1 MGKNKAAIDAMRKSL
16 EELEKQDAADDGA
29 KTQEQLDAEAAAAKT
44 AADEAA
50 QADAA
55 GDEAKQDEE
64 LQKAAKTLSREL
76 AAALN
81 LDKIDK
87 FIQMV
92 EKASDEQGLGKMFDK
107 KSFEKGKDA
116 MTKDEKIVAFTK
128 ALLTDNKP
136 VIKALSEGVA
146 ADGGNLFPNEFYA
159 EIIKTLIQQPRMRSL
174 VRVIPMRKDVMD
186 IPAEGAK
193 VGVTWGSENTAISTT
208 TADFG
213 TKQLTAYRMNSI
225 LFLSRELAED
235 ATEIG
240 VVDLIISQFADAVG
254 NEEDKVI
261 LQGTGSG
268 QPTGISTSGGHAV
281 SCAGSN
287 LSFDT
292 VIDAYYA
299 LPQQYRNAAVWLI
312 NGTNVKE
319 LRKLKDSNGRYL
331 WQDAVT
337 ADALPTLN
345 GRPVYE
351 NAWVPEA
358 TIYFADLKRA
368 YYLGDRQQMTV
379 ETTTQGAGTW
389 EKHQVGI
396 KVVER
401 IAGVTVLADA
411 VGGIT
416 NIP

>member
-1 MGKNKAAIDAMRKSL
+1 MGSNKQAIDALTKTL
-16 EELEKQDAADDGA
+16 EELKRKEAVEDGT
-29 KTQEQLDAEAAAAKT
+29 KTQEEIDAEAAAA
-44 AADEAA
+44 AEAA
-50 QADAA
+50 KKEEEEGKTDAD
-55 GDEAKQDEE
+55 
-64 LQKAAKTLSREL
+64 LQKAAKAVAKEIS
-76 AAALN
+76 AALN

-87 FIQMV
+87 FLAIV
-92 EKASDEQGLGKMFDK
+92 EKASDEEGISKMFDAKTFK
-107 KSFEKGKDA
+107 KEKDA
-116 MTKDEKIVAFTK
+116 MTTNEKIVAFTK
-128 ALLTDNKP
+128 ALLTDNKA

-159 EIIKTLIQQPRMRSL
+159 EIIKRLIQQPRMRSL

-193 VGVTWGSENTAISTT
+193 AGVSWGSENTAITTT

-225 LFLSRELAED
+225 MYLSRELAED

-240 VVDLIISQFADAVG
+240 VVDLIIGQFADAVG
-254 NEEDKVI
+254 DEEDKVI

-268 QPTGISTSGGHAV
+268 QPTGLSTTGGHAV
-281 SCAGSN
+281 TCSGN
-287 LSFDT
+287 LDFDD

-299 LPQQYRNAAVWLI
+299 LPQQYRNTAVWLV
-312 NGTNVKE
+312 NTVNVRE
-319 LRKLKDSNGRYL
+319 LRKIKDSNGRYL

-337 ADALPTLN
+337 ADAQPTLN

-379 ETTTQGAGTW
+379 ETTTQGAETW

-396 KVVER
+396 KVIER

-411 VGGIT
+411 VGGIVS
-416 NIP
+416 IP